1 MSFRS
6 LTLTSTNSP
15 AFPPAT
21 DTIVF
26 FKQIDWREVGQR
38 CKAGVNNCG
47 LVIAVIG
54 EKVHDLGVFLASV

>member
-38 CKAGVNNCG
+38 CRGGINNVG
-47 LVIAVIG
+47 LVLAVIG
-54 EKVHDLGVFLASV
+54 EKIHDAGAFLAQV